1 MVKMH
6 VLATSLAPLGGIR
19 GARARVGGQDGKLWN
34 GTNGRSGE
42 LSHSNDV
49 IGACI
54 CSNDV
59 MCVALPIVGAW
70 SMAVFLWQ
78 LFEYLLL

>member
-6 VLATSLAPLGGIR
+6 VLVTSLVPL
-19 GARARVGGQDGKLWN
+19 GGQDGKLCN
-34 GTNGRSGE
+34 GTNSTIGK

-59 MCVALPIVGAW
+59 NVCGSAHFGCMVNGTVA
-70 SMAVFLWQ
+70 MAAF
-78 LFEYLLL
+78 